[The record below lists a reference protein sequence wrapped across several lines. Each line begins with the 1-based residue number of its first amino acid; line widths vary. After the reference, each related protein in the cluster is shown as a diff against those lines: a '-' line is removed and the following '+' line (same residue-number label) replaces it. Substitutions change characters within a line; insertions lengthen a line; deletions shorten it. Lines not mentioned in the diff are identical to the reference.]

1 MKKSGYEKPFRRMG
15 SIKLPDLLSQIEE
28 QPELWDAVTT
38 RQDFPGTSHGDT
50 RTIFLRG
57 PERMEW
63 DCIPSVDAYGAAAF
77 PGPYASILAQ
87 LRELIPISELGRM
100 MVVELAGGGV
110 ISEHIDEGAYAEHYG
125 RFHIAL
131 TDSPMASLTVGGEQ
145 RNFAQGE
152 CWWFNHQL
160 PHSGRNSGTTPRI
173 HLIFDA
179 VLEEAQVSFQETYG

>member
-28 QPELWDAVTT
+28 QPELWGAVTT

-77 PGPYASILAQ
+77 PGPYASILEQ
-87 LRELIPISELGRM
+87 LRELIPISELGRV
-100 MVVELAGGGV
+100 MVVELAMEERLEMGLWFQ
-110 ISEHIDEGAYAEHYG
+110 EGM
-125 RFHIAL
+125 R
-131 TDSPMASLTVGGEQ
+131 P
-145 RNFAQGE
+145 
-152 CWWFNHQL
+152 
-160 PHSGRNSGTTPRI
+160 
-173 HLIFDA
+173 
-179 VLEEAQVSFQETYG
+179 VLEIPGYSDLLLPLHYLIK